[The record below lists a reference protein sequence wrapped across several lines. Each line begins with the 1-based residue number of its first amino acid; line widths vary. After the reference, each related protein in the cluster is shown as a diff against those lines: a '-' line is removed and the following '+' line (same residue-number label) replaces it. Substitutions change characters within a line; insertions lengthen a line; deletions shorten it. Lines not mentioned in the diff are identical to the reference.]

1 MKNLII
7 TASGF
12 DRPGIVSEISG
23 IITTHGGN
31 VKESRMS
38 KMGSDFAIIMLITV
52 SKDWEESL
60 EVALQSLKNLTITT
74 KFTEAYK
81 PNDSNKYRI
90 DLKGADNEGIVKVL
104 SEFLADKSINI
115 IEMNSHISPAPVT
128 GTPLFN
134 LNSIISIPE
143 DIIIEEVHVDL
154 EEISQKLGVEI
165 MLHELIIETV

>member
-1 MKNLII
+1 LKNLII
-7 TASGF
+7 TATGF

-31 VKESRMS
+31 VEESRMS

-60 EVALQSLKNLTITT
+60 EVALQALKNLTITT
-74 KFTEAYK
+74 KYTEAYK
-81 PNDSNKYRI
+81 PSDSNKYQI

-143 DIIIEEVHVDL
+143 DITIEEVNVDL

-165 MLHELIIETV
+165 MLHELSIGTV